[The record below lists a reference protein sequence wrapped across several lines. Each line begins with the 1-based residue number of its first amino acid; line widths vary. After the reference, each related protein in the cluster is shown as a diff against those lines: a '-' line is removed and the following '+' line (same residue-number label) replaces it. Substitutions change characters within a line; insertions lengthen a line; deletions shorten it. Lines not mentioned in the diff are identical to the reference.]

1 MIVQYMKE
9 EEILRAISGHI
20 NLIDKALQEKNKEA
34 VFNCLRCGGKT
45 RDKLDESRLFIEGD
59 LLPNY
64 YKECVRCLAV
74 FNPSLM
80 LEISPPKN

>member
-9 EEILRAISGHI
+9 EEILNAISGHI
-20 NLIDKALQEKNKEA
+20 NFIDKALQEKSKEGI
-34 VFNCLRCGGKT
+34 FNCLRCGGKT
-45 RDKLDESRLFIEGD
+45 RNKIDESRLFIDGD

-64 YKECVRCLAV
+64 YAECVECFAV
-74 FNPSLM
+74 FNPKLM